1 MSGFLCP
8 DGQRKPVKPT
18 PKFNRITGARNPIVA
33 DDKINILLVDDEEA
47 LLDTIKRR
55 LQIRA
60 FNVIAV
66 NRGEKALEV
75 ARSHPID
82 VAILDLKMPGMSGKE
97 VLVNLKRDYPWL
109 EIVILTGHGSFNP
122 EQEAVY
128 DQAYTYLAKP
138 CELETLL
145 HVLVEAYKKTVM
157 NKNKIAMKDMEAIL
171 RTPTMQSAR
180 EVLKKLKELDS
191 QPVKNEGGS

>member
-1 MSGFLCP
+1 MA
-8 DGQRKPVKPT
+8 D
-18 PKFNRITGARNPIVA
+18 

-47 LLDTIKRR
+47 LLDSIKRR

-75 ARSHPID
+75 VHQYPID
-82 VAILDLKMPGMSGKE
+82 VAILDLKMPGMSGKD

-109 EIVILTGHGSFNP
+109 EIVILTGHGSFDP
-122 EQEAVY
+122 ENETVY
-128 DQAYTYLAKP
+128 GQAYTYLAKP
-138 CELETLL
+138 CDLETLL

-157 NKNKIAMKDMEAIL
+157 NKNKIAMKEMESIL
-171 RTPTMQSAR
+171 KAPTMKSAR
-180 EVLKKLKELDS
+180 EVLKKLKELDKQS
-191 QPVKNEGGS
+191 VDTKGGS

>member
-1 MSGFLCP
+1 MA
-8 DGQRKPVKPT
+8 D
-18 PKFNRITGARNPIVA
+18 

-47 LLDTIKRR
+47 LLDSIKRR

-75 ARSHPID
+75 VRQYPID
-82 VAILDLKMPGMSGKE
+82 VAILDLKMPGMSGKD

-109 EIVILTGHGSFNP
+109 EIVILTGHGSFDP
-122 EQEAVY
+122 ENETVY
-128 DQAYTYLAKP
+128 GQAYTYLAKP
-138 CELETLL
+138 CDLETLL

-157 NKNKIAMKDMEAIL
+157 NKNKIAMKEMESIL
-171 RTPTMQSAR
+171 KAPTMKSAR
-180 EVLKKLKELDS
+180 EVLKKLKELDKQS
-191 QPVKNEGGS
+191 VDTKGGS